1 VHKQTGQR
9 LLILLALVALY
20 FFWGATYVA
29 MRIAID
35 SFPPFMMAA
44 LRFLVAGG
52 LLYGWLRL
60 RGSPVPNR
68 AEWLGAAAVGTL
80 LLVFGNAAVAYAEQ
94 TVASGVAAL
103 GIATV
108 PLWMALFSGLWGQ
121 WPNRREWLGI
131 VIGMTGVVVLNLSA
145 NMQASPLGA
154 GLILLAAASWAFGSA
169 WGKRLPMPAGVM
181 ASAAQMLAGGAV
193 LVVVS
198 LISGEQWTTTVPSL
212 KSVTAIAYLVV
223 FGSLVAYSAYLYLL
237 KTVRPAL
244 ATSYTFVNP
253 LVAIFLGVWLAGE
266 HISGYEYAAL
276 AIIVTGVLLVLPF
289 KRSN

>member
-1 VHKQTGQR
+1 MHKQTGQR

-20 FFWGATYVA
+20 FFWGATYIA

-60 RGSPVPNR
+60 RGSPAPSR
-68 AEWLGAAAVGTL
+68 AEWLGAVAVGTL

-169 WGKRLPMPAGVM
+169 WGKRLPMPAGAM
-181 ASAAQMLAGGAV
+181 GSAAQMLAGGC
-193 LVVVS
+193 
-198 LISGEQWTTTVPSL
+198 
-212 KSVTAIAYLVV
+212 
-223 FGSLVAYSAYLYLL
+223 
-237 KTVRPAL
+237 R
-244 ATSYTFVNP
+244 
-253 LVAIFLGVWLAGE
+253 AG
-266 HISGYEYAAL
+266 GCQ
-276 AIIVTGVLLVLPF
+276 PDQ
-289 KRSN
+289 R